1 MHRSTCFNNKFSVK
15 RESVEFKEPESAPI
29 ADTCDDPVMQDKR
42 QIIEA
47 RVILKEN
54 KKKHR
59 EKMIPGAKLLMKL
72 HKKQR
77 LEDSLV
83 RVVKNLSFGKD
94 Y

>member
-15 RESVEFKEPESAPI
+15 RESGEFKEPESAPI
-29 ADTCDDPVMQDKR
+29 ADMCDEPVMQDKK

-47 RVILKEN
+47 RVILKEKD
-54 KKKHR
+54 KKQR
-59 EKMIPGAKLLMKL
+59 AKLLMKM

-94 Y
+94 